1 MNPADIVGTMMHN
14 DAFSQWLG
22 IRVIETGA
30 GLCILEMDI
39 RPEMLNG
46 FGIAHGAIT
55 YALADSALAFAAN
68 GHGRH
73 SVSVDTSIHHLEP
86 LKTGDTIRAVARE
99 DALKNRFGFYSI
111 DIFKHDL
118 LVAQFRG
125 TVYRT
130 EKQWEP

>member
-1 MNPADIVGTMMHN
+1 MKPSEIVGKMMQH

-22 IRVIETGA
+22 IRVVETGA
-30 GLCILEMDI
+30 GDCILEMEI

-73 SVSVDTSIHHLEP
+73 SLSVDTSIHHLEP
-86 LKTGDTIRAVARE
+86 LKTGDVIKAIARE

-111 DIFKHDL
+111 DIFKSET

-130 EKQWEP
+130 EKNWEL

>member
-1 MNPADIVGTMMHN
+1 MNPTQIVEKMMQH

-22 IRVIETGA
+22 IRVLEAGA
-30 GLCILEMDI
+30 GKSVLEMEI

-86 LKTGDTIRAVARE
+86 LKPGDIIRALARE

-111 DIFKHDL
+111 DIFKSET

-130 EKQWEP
+130 EKNWE